1 MTESPPASAD
11 ASAAPEGMV
20 TATGYNLVLDL
31 NLNGTLPSERW
42 RVLMQVEL
50 NTNRVWQEVSIRLFQ
65 RPISWEITARAGEDR
80 VRVRFEEGRT
90 SWEQSFSASDLRQAG
105 GLLGPIAAFLP
116 APLITQATTWNP
128 DQWKSALQWQARND
142 WMTVG
147 HNRVRV
153 YRIQATVLGKYEA
166 VIQLS
171 RAGEI
176 LRVRLPDAL
185 LLANEAL
192 PSMAAE

>member
-1 MTESPPASAD
+1 
-11 ASAAPEGMV
+11 
-20 TATGYNLVLDL
+20 
-31 NLNGTLPSERW
+31 
-42 RVLMQVEL
+42 MQVEL
-50 NTNRVWQEVSIRLFQ
+50 DTNRAWREISIRLFQ

-105 GLLGPIAAFLP
+105 GPLGPVAAFLP
-116 APLITQATTWNP
+116 ASLTTQMSTWSP
-128 DQWKSALQWQARND
+128 DQWRSALHWQARND

-147 HNRVRV
+147 RNRVRV
-153 YRIQATVLGKYEA
+153 YRVQATILGKYEA
-166 VIQLS
+166 VVQLS

-176 LRVRLPDAL
+176 LSVRLPDAL